1 MEKEKK
7 KINGGP
13 KTREIVVH
21 ALNKSDRRI
30 MRGKKRIGDGCG
42 STEEEG

>member
-21 ALNKSDRRI
+21 ALSKWI
-30 MRGKKRIGDGCG
+30 
-42 STEEEG
+42 EEL

>member
-1 MEKEKK
+1 MEKEKKKKKKEKK

-21 ALNKSDRRI
+21 ALSKLI
-30 MRGKKRIGDGCG
+30 
-42 STEEEG
+42 EEL

>member
-1 MEKEKK
+1 MNVWKRKKEIGKEKK

-21 ALNKSDRRI
+21 ALSKSI
-30 MRGKKRIGDGCG
+30 
-42 STEEEG
+42 EEV

>member
-1 MEKEKK
+1 MEKEKKKKKKEKK

-21 ALNKSDRRI
+21 AFK
-30 MRGKKRIGDGCG
+30 
-42 STEEEG
+42 

>member
-21 ALNKSDRRI
+21 ALNKWI
-30 MRGKKRIGDGCG
+30 V
-42 STEEEG
+42 EEL

>member
-21 ALNKSDRRI
+21 ALNKWI
-30 MRGKKRIGDGCG
+30 
-42 STEEEG
+42 EEL